1 MTQCIKIP
9 LQRPQTRSPVSI
21 TAARR
26 KMALAWQQSHES
38 DRGNTNSAYSQGI
51 PRWLDGLGSCSLE
64 TLYGEFVVVA
74 SLGDS

>member
-1 MTQCIKIP
+1 
-9 LQRPQTRSPVSI
+9 
-21 TAARR
+21 
-26 KMALAWQQSHES
+26 MALAWQQSHES

-51 PRWLDGLGSCSLE
+51 PGWLDGLGSCSLE